1 MFKYQTIES
10 LVGPTKKKI
19 DWKLLRTNRL
29 CQCISI
35 TKRNSIYR
43 NEFNQRF
50 GITIAFLA
58 THSGLIRW
66 MNFQKPINNYVAD
79 SQPQYVVF
87 HTLSTFLISN
97 FGFNEFIPLSIDYCR
112 EPTVSIVRSVDEV
125 WYKRA
130 VEQHTVENE
139 SFVYS
144 VPFNEG
150 SLNNHFT
157 LYYLSQFNAIN
168 VSNINKWCQSNL
180 QAIQWWMRVIC

>member
-79 SQPQYVVF
+79 SQPQYVFFILFRRFWFQISDSMSLFLFPLIIAESQRWALFDRWTKFGTNEPSNSIPSRMKVSSIQCHSMKVRWITISHSIIF
-87 HTLSTFLISN
+87 H
-97 FGFNEFIPLSIDYCR
+97 
-112 EPTVSIVRSVDEV
+112 
-125 WYKRA
+125 
-130 VEQHTVENE
+130 
-139 SFVYS
+139 
-144 VPFNEG
+144 
-150 SLNNHFT
+150 SLMH
-157 LYYLSQFNAIN
+157 
-168 VSNINKWCQSNL
+168 
-180 QAIQWWMRVIC
+180 